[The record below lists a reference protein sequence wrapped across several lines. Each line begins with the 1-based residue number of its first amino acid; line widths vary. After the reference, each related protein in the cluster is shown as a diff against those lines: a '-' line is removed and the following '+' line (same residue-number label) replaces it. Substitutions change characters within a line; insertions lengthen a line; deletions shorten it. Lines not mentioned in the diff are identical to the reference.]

1 MRNIVSRSKT
11 QRLELLNYKNI
22 SRVYLVSNKEAV
34 MQDES
39 LNEMRSR
46 MEELLAKGRDL
57 YAQYQEIAREYEVLR
72 RKIEQQASPNAAQ
85 ARMSLVLR
93 SS

>member
-1 MRNIVSRSKT
+1 MRNIVSRTNT
-11 QRLELLNYKNI
+11 QRLELLNYKNS

-34 MQDES
+34 TQDES